1 MKNIIIISLLLVLF
15 SCKKEEVTV
24 KKNVFYEIAGP
35 AKYRV
40 EIVDENK
47 SVLVFDSV
55 ELGWNWQK
63 EVEVGKF
70 IAIEAKKLTMLDSAT
85 IDVARLYVKMEIK
98 REVID
103 TGKTKTISVWAK
115 VE

>member
-24 KKNVFYEIAGP
+24 KKNVFSEIAGP